1 MSEVVSSEEPGPS
14 LAELGPLVEPAATAE
29 AEAEAALQRVYRSI
43 RWRVFAILTLATTAI
58 VATGALLLLS
68 ALEVTLVIVP
78 LLLVVEFACGFM
90 LSGRLMALALA
101 RHHDRLRT
109 ELLAQQDQTRRAL
122 VDRWR
127 SLDAGQREGLRNR
140 FPDVDWSAI
149 DDLAGTVAE
158 AGTKH

>member
-1 MSEVVSSEEPGPS
+1 MTDLPSSVKSELPLP
-14 LAELGPLVEPAATAE
+14 ELGPLGEPAAGAE
-29 AEAEAALQRVYRSI
+29 AEVALERVYRSI
-43 RWRVFAILTLATTAI
+43 RWRVFLILTLATTAI
-58 VATGALLLLS
+58 VATGALLLLAS
-68 ALEVTLVIVP
+68 LEVTLVVVP
-78 LLLVVEFACGFM
+78 LLLVVEFACGFV
-90 LSGRLMALALA
+90 LSGRMMALALA

-109 ELLAQQDQTRRAL
+109 ELLAQQEQTRRAL

-127 SLDAGQREGLRNR
+127 SLDVEQREGLRRR